1 MNAPQ
6 IIMIILLSVNTA
18 MHLAQDG
25 EPRGNYNFWMKLLT
39 VAITVLILIWGGF
52 FE

>member
-6 IIMIILLSVNTA
+6 IIMIILLTLNTA
-18 MHLAQDG
+18 LHLDQHG
-25 EPRGNYNFWMKLLT
+25 QPRGNYHFGMKLLT